1 MAEWWEWTGEPGPW
15 ESNAAPDMYAGGSP
29 TFTEG
34 GGSTLPTTWEEY
46 QRGGYAQLVPE
57 ALASRPDLYGPNA
70 AADYLAQG
78 GGYPTGGGDPG
89 GSFWGSLGNLLL
101 GAGGTAA
108 GALGGGGG
116 GGILGPLLSSLG
128 SIGGG
133 AIGSNAANDA
143 ARLQSE
149 ALNRGIDLQTAQ
161 WLQQQQ
167 NLAPYL
173 QAGPGRAHTPAAGGP
188 GAARRARGH
197 AGRHQCRRAVPSA
210 TPGWTPRTIRDR
222 RGRRRRLSLDARPGA
237 AGAGLSLYAG
247 AMPRPASTLGPQACG
262 GTTAGSPARVHLP
275 PTIAT
280 RQARRRTRRVSLHA
294 RGVPTLSGQELLAND
309 PGVAFRM
316 AEGRKALEASA
327 AARGGLLSGPT
338 LAALQRQGQD
348 SAARNTARRG
358 TGPPSR
364 RRCARAGSS
373 RRRSKTLGRP

>member
-89 GSFWGSLGNLLL
+89 GSFWGSLGNLLR

-128 SIGGG
+128 SLGGG
-133 AIGSNAANDA
+133 AIGSNAANEA
-143 ARLQSE
+143 ARLQSQ

-173 QAGPGRAHTPAAGGP
+173 QAGQGGLAQLQQLAGREQPGLP
-188 GAARRARGH
+188 GAMASIDPRAYGM
-197 AGRHQCRRAVPSA
+197 PNA
-210 TPGWTPRTIRDR
+210 TPQWPHKAIRGQATSTR
-222 RGRRRRLSLDARPGA
+222 R
-237 AGAGLSLYAG
+237 
-247 AMPRPASTLGPQACG
+247 
-262 GTTAGSPARVHLP
+262 TTAGTRSKDHRP
-275 PTIAT
+275 PTFAT
-280 RQARRRTRRVSLHA
+280 RQAKPRMRQRMPQAPRNCTRGLCPARRSPRSVGKSCWRKTPARLSDRAKPAKRWNRRRQPEV
-294 RGVPTLSGQELLAND
+294 
-309 PGVAFRM
+309 
-316 AEGRKALEASA
+316 
-327 AARGGLLSGPT
+327 
-338 LAALQRQGQD
+338 
-348 SAARNTARRG
+348 
-358 TGPPSR
+358 
-364 RRCARAGSS
+364 GS
-373 RRRSKTLGRP
+373 